1 METEIYRIVTAMER
15 PSQNQQCD
23 DLTTIRL
30 CYSTILHH
38 RVNAA
43 EKKYRRQISYGDDLY
58 FDFEYLSSILAGL
71 ALRAIEGQ
79 AISDEY
85 VRFLREFDWAS
96 YDSVA
101 AFLADHA
108 AWDKLPGMVA
118 EFMLLKQLL
127 SALNEYAKVPRAT
140 AKAGADPESTSQN

>member
-1 METEIYRIVTAMER
+1 METEIYRIVTAMGR

-43 EKKYRRQISYGDDLY
+43 EKKYCRQISYGDDLY

-79 AISDEY
+79 AIPDEY

-118 EFMLLKQLL
+118 EFILLKQLL
-127 SALNEYAKVPRAT
+127 AALNGYAKEQQAT
-140 AKAGADPESTSQN
+140 AKTGAVSENTLRN

>member
-1 METEIYRIVTAMER
+1 MER
-15 PSQNQQCD
+15 PSQIPQCD
-23 DLTTIRL
+23 HLTTIRL
-30 CYSTILHH
+30 CYSAISHY
-38 RVNAA
+38 RVNAS
-43 EKKYRRQISYGDDLY
+43 EKKYRRQTSYGDDLY

-79 AISDEY
+79 ALPEEY

-118 EFMLLKQLL
+118 EFILLKQLL
-127 SALNEYAKVPRAT
+127 AALNEYAKEQQAT
-140 AKAGADPESTSQN
+140 AKAGTNPENTFRN